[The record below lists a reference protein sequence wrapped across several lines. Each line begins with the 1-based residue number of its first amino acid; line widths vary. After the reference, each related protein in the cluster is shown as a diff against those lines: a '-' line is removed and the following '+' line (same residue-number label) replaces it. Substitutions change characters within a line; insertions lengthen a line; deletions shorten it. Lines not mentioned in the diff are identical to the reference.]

1 MPACPRLLLSLR
13 PSKPGKRNLCVLSW
27 KGGVQGHFKNG
38 KRTRGERFCSPW
50 APEAVPWGR
59 SPSRNP
65 RSSVLQSK
73 PAPEGISQYLFPLL
87 LGTAEEESDHLCM
100 SSPAACRLP
109 RRGGPATCREVFSS
123 VFSSTGAFWP
133 KIFCSGFILSLSPA
147 DCCLWEEEVLEPR
160 RLLPFTC
167 YLLSDIFSLI
177 SSLLSLLVKGDRLKL
192 KGR

>member
-1 MPACPRLLLSLR
+1 MCIPYLLNASL
-13 PSKPGKRNLCVLSW
+13 PKIITVPKTQQAGKEELECFILE
-27 KGGVQGHFKNG
+27 GGVQGHFKNG

-87 LGTAEEESDHLCM
+87 LGTAEESDHPCM

-133 KIFCSGFILSLSPA
+133 KIVCPGFVLSLSHA
-147 DCCLWEEEVLEPR
+147 DCGR
-160 RLLPFTC
+160 RKFWDRGSC
-167 YLLSDIFSLI
+167 YLLPVIFYLI
-177 SSLLSLLVKGDRLKL
+177 FFH
-192 KGR
+192 